1 MDLSDEDV
9 SARVLLRNV
18 LSTELPSLPVT
29 RSTSRLQHISTG
41 PRRSSRLRKSDA
53 GLLSPQ
59 VALRQKLRQNLHE
72 SISNRSPVQQR
83 KRSLSTLIKKVNT
96 PAVMSFH
103 SLTEDDV
110 TPRGLLRG
118 VLQTEPEQSLL
129 LLPER
134 NAAEEAGLCSRDS
147 SLSSIGNSMANLE
160 LPDLPTVNLTM
171 AVRGISRKR
180 PKRNMNVS
188 VFERKI
194 IDHSGDATGD
204 LERDMTVDLSTMSGA
219 SASYMNLSLKTPHVD
234 LRKDR
239 FVLQRRAGKR
249 KAISVEDFEEG
260 VHNLLARKRVPSAVW
275 EKSVSEM
282 GEQSNMD
289 TWTDNTRGL
298 QEESEREEE
307 ERAGVDEEPA
317 AVDGM
322 LEPDAEV
329 EEELGATESETQEEE
344 MTSEEPVRMA
354 EHMSQRAYRS
364 EGVMKIPGVVA
375 GGRGYKS
382 LSGGLQVEDT
392 ESEGDAGLVE
402 SQEEEM
408 TSEEPERVVEHISRR
423 AYRSEGVMKI
433 PGVVAGGRGYKSL
446 SGGLQVEDTESKSDG
461 GLVESKEE
469 EMTPEEPEQVV
480 EHISQRAHRS
490 EGVMKIPGME
500 AGGRGYKSLSG
511 GLQVEDTDR
520 EQSVSEARGQSN
532 MDTWTEHTEGLQVAQ
547 EETKPDAEE
556 EPMERLE
563 LNEDGGA
570 TESETQ
576 EEEMTSEE
584 PVRVA
589 EHISQRANL
598 SEGVMKIPGM
608 EAGGRGYKS
617 LSGGLQ
623 VEDTEEAK
631 VDAELVESQEEE
643 MTSEEPVRVAEHISK
658 RAHRSEGVMKI
669 PGMEAGGRGYKSLLG
684 GLQLEGTESEGDT
697 GGVESGGPSG
707 TRASSE
713 WFSGPEE
720 VGDPSSHSPPAP
732 SAPSSP
738 NEIPPTLEPIYS
750 SKGRSLW
757 EEEEEEEEGH
767 TSGADSINEVEDKEN
782 SVPLLEQGSPEMSPL
797 PQQTP
802 HISIQ
807 AQDEGQQEYSEEE
820 EDNEDD
826 EEDQHDDSQ
835 SEELSMETPA
845 FIRERKRVQ
854 TPGPVATP
862 NFLKDMMEA
871 RRPPQDAPAAKPKP
885 KRKPRAAPSQ
895 QSKGLPKSYI
905 MSTFKHFAKTAVS
918 SDTYPVLK
926 DIMDKYFDRLAD
938 DLEAYATHANRKTIE
953 VEDVELLM
961 RRQGFV
967 TDSMPVDVLI
977 EKYLP
982 REYRTLLKPMATSG
996 NKVIPKQR
1004 R

>member
-29 RSTSRLQHISTG
+29 RRLPSAK
-41 PRRSSRLRKSDA
+41 SSDRIYMRDLRELSNLQSYPCSVQSIPVS
-53 GLLSPQ
+53 GLPWYQ
-59 VALRQKLRQNLHE
+59 

-234 LRKDR
+234 LSKDR

-260 VHNLLARKRVPSAVW
+260 VQNLLARKRVPSAVW

-329 EEELGATESETQEEE
+329 EEELEATESETQEEE

-354 EHMSQRAYRS
+354 EHMSQRAYHS
-364 EGVMKIPGVVA
+364 EGVMKIPGMEA

-446 SGGLQVEDTESKSDG
+446 SGGLQVEDTESKGDA

-469 EMTPEEPEQVV
+469 EMTSEDPEQVP
-480 EHISQRAHRS
+480 EHISQRAYRS

-500 AGGRGYKSLSG
+500 AGGQGYKSLSG

-520 EQSVSEARGQSN
+520 EQSVSEVRGQSN

-584 PVRVA
+584 PVRLA
-589 EHISQRANL
+589 EHISKRARR
-598 SEGVMKIPGM
+598 SEGVIKIPGM
-608 EAGGRGYKS
+608 EAGERGFKS

-643 MTSEEPVRVAEHISK
+643 MTSEEPVRVPEHISK

-713 WFSGPEE
+713 WHSGPEE
-720 VGDPSSHSPPAP
+720 VGDPSSHSPLAP

-738 NEIPPTLEPIYS
+738 NEIPPTLEPIYL

-757 EEEEEEEEGH
+757 EEEEEEGH

-782 SVPLLEQGSPEMSPL
+782 SVPLPEQGSPEMSPQ

-802 HISIQ
+802 HISFQ

-826 EEDQHDDSQ
+826 KEDQHDDSQ
-835 SEELSMETPA
+835 KLSMETPA

-862 NFLKDMMEA
+862 TFLKDMMEA

-885 KRKPRAAPSQ
+885 TRKPRAAPYQ

-905 MSTFKHFAKTAVS
+905 MSTFKHFAKTTVS